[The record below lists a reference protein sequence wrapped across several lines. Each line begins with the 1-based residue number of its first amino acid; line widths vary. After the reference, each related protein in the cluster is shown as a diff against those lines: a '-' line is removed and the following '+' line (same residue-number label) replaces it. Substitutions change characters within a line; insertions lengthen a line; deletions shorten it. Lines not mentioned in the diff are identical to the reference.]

1 MLIETFSVIFKHLER
16 AWFLSHTRISKISI
30 QPWTTIYKEIV
41 YVSKR
46 PITLIVMPLWRSI
59 SNVHAPAINFILHWS
74 NSKLLDCYSSNLVF
88 PYLPSSSSSF
98 IELIW
103 LLTPSRLLDILVF
116 HNLTIFNGSL
126 LAFSINPFIQS
137 YKRNYRWSNVAKSI
151 IFQFNIYPGSF
162 SLSVTFLGKRKS
174 RSHRSLLSIKMSGVG
189 DFRWHYQP
197 HKSVKPS
204 SRQTR
209 DPRLPPKYT

>member
-1 MLIETFSVIFKHLER
+1 M
-16 AWFLSHTRISKISI
+16 
-30 QPWTTIYKEIV
+30 
-41 YVSKR
+41 
-46 PITLIVMPLWRSI
+46 
-59 SNVHAPAINFILHWS
+59 
-74 NSKLLDCYSSNLVF
+74 F
-88 PYLPSSSSSF
+88 PYLPSSSSF

-137 YKRNYRWSNVAKSI
+137 YKRNYRWSNVTQSI

-204 SRQTR
+204 SRQSRTPGCPRNTR
-209 DPRLPPKYT
+209 RWRTRTTHSCWVEKQSCWHEIRAKKRSYRMIKMQKCLCRLHSVGFMQNRGFWGVIWPP